1 MFLKNFK
8 IDTSRAREFWPRHV
22 NTLEELPA
30 PYRPHVAEWMEQGMP
45 ISQVIF
51 VRQTNHWVT
60 EKPEYVLAWMGRR
73 LLYIQKQPLGGVAPT
88 VIEADTIFYAL
99 YSHRLL
105 DNRMTIGYSAS
116 NEPQTIMLH
125 FNAATEELF
134 YPVFELLLRNS
145 FTQPSEAR
153 SKNQADTIVSLQ
165 EKTFKMCSYLD
176 FVYRFDDTILA
187 YYWDKNITPEQQKR
201 NAKSLKRIEDT
212 EYLAALMGRGLALEK
227 IAENAIDVAYL
238 FRSAVGEASVVSSAQ
253 GELSLCFPCV
263 SGESFFVPVKPE
275 NRRGGGVRTK
285 VQQECEH
292 FARQIN
298 LSARGQPACKGF
310 FRRCATGISLQKTH
324 DRTNSVMRFL
334 VSFQMSLSGN
344 SQNDEVVSICQPC
357 PFLWLSLAAC
367 ESVRHWRPTGALGPA
382 SRAYG
387 QHTTTAESPTKTPP
401 HRR

>member
-105 DNRMTIGYSAS
+105 DNRMTIGYSVD
-116 NEPQTIMLH
+116 NGPQTIMLH

-134 YPVFELLLRNS
+134 YPVFELLLRNP

-238 FRSAVGEASVVSSAQ
+238 SRSAVGEASVVSSAQ

-275 NRRGGGVRTK
+275 NRP
-285 VQQECEH
+285 EAEA
-292 FARQIN
+292 FAQKFN
-298 LSARGQPACKGF
+298 KNVS
-310 FRRCATGISLQKTH
+310 ISLAK
-324 DRTNSVMRFL
+324 
-334 VSFQMSLSGN
+334 
-344 SQNDEVVSICQPC
+344 
-357 PFLWLSLAAC
+357 
-367 ESVRHWRPTGALGPA
+367 
-382 SRAYG
+382 
-387 QHTTTAESPTKTPP
+387 
-401 HRR
+401 

>member
-134 YPVFELLLRNS
+134 YPVFELLLQNS

-275 NRRGGGVRTK
+275 NRPEAEALAQKFNKNV
-285 VQQECEH
+285 
-292 FARQIN
+292 
-298 LSARGQPACKGF
+298 S
-310 FRRCATGISLQKTH
+310 ISLAK
-324 DRTNSVMRFL
+324 
-334 VSFQMSLSGN
+334 
-344 SQNDEVVSICQPC
+344 
-357 PFLWLSLAAC
+357 
-367 ESVRHWRPTGALGPA
+367 
-382 SRAYG
+382 
-387 QHTTTAESPTKTPP
+387 
-401 HRR
+401 

>member
-105 DNRMTIGYSAS
+105 DNRMTIGYSAG
-116 NEPQTIMLH
+116 NEPQTVMLH

-275 NRRGGGVRTK
+275 NRP
-285 VQQECEH
+285 EAEA
-292 FARQIN
+292 FAQKFN
-298 LSARGQPACKGF
+298 KNVS
-310 FRRCATGISLQKTH
+310 ISLAK
-324 DRTNSVMRFL
+324 
-334 VSFQMSLSGN
+334 
-344 SQNDEVVSICQPC
+344 
-357 PFLWLSLAAC
+357 
-367 ESVRHWRPTGALGPA
+367 
-382 SRAYG
+382 
-387 QHTTTAESPTKTPP
+387 
-401 HRR
+401 

>member
-45 ISQVIF
+45 LSQVIF

-105 DNRMTIGYSAS
+105 DNRMTIGYSVD

-134 YPVFELLLRNS
+134 YPVFELLLRNP

-153 SKNQADTIVSLQ
+153 SKNQADTIVFLQ

-275 NRRGGGVRTK
+275 NRP
-285 VQQECEH
+285 EAEA
-292 FARQIN
+292 FAQKFN
-298 LSARGQPACKGF
+298 KNVS
-310 FRRCATGISLQKTH
+310 ISLAK
-324 DRTNSVMRFL
+324 
-334 VSFQMSLSGN
+334 
-344 SQNDEVVSICQPC
+344 
-357 PFLWLSLAAC
+357 
-367 ESVRHWRPTGALGPA
+367 
-382 SRAYG
+382 
-387 QHTTTAESPTKTPP
+387 
-401 HRR
+401 

>member
-134 YPVFELLLRNS
+134 YPVFELLLRNT

-238 FRSAVGEASVVSSAQ
+238 FRSAVGEASVVSPAQ

-275 NRRGGGVRTK
+275 NRP
-285 VQQECEH
+285 EAEA
-292 FARQIN
+292 FAQKFN
-298 LSARGQPACKGF
+298 KNVS
-310 FRRCATGISLQKTH
+310 ISLAK
-324 DRTNSVMRFL
+324 
-334 VSFQMSLSGN
+334 
-344 SQNDEVVSICQPC
+344 
-357 PFLWLSLAAC
+357 
-367 ESVRHWRPTGALGPA
+367 
-382 SRAYG
+382 
-387 QHTTTAESPTKTPP
+387 
-401 HRR
+401 

>member
-45 ISQVIF
+45 LSQVIF

-134 YPVFELLLRNS
+134 YPVFELLLRNT

-212 EYLAALMGRGLALEK
+212 EYLATLMGRGLALEK

-275 NRRGGGVRTK
+275 NRP
-285 VQQECEH
+285 EAEA
-292 FARQIN
+292 FAQKFN
-298 LSARGQPACKGF
+298 KNVS
-310 FRRCATGISLQKTH
+310 ISLAK
-324 DRTNSVMRFL
+324 
-334 VSFQMSLSGN
+334 
-344 SQNDEVVSICQPC
+344 
-357 PFLWLSLAAC
+357 
-367 ESVRHWRPTGALGPA
+367 
-382 SRAYG
+382 
-387 QHTTTAESPTKTPP
+387 
-401 HRR
+401 

>member
-105 DNRMTIGYSAS
+105 DNRMTIGYSAG
-116 NEPQTIMLH
+116 NEPQTVMLH

-134 YPVFELLLRNS
+134 YPVFELLLQNS

-275 NRRGGGVRTK
+275 NRP
-285 VQQECEH
+285 EAEA
-292 FARQIN
+292 FAQKFN
-298 LSARGQPACKGF
+298 KNVS
-310 FRRCATGISLQKTH
+310 ISLAK
-324 DRTNSVMRFL
+324 
-334 VSFQMSLSGN
+334 
-344 SQNDEVVSICQPC
+344 
-357 PFLWLSLAAC
+357 
-367 ESVRHWRPTGALGPA
+367 
-382 SRAYG
+382 
-387 QHTTTAESPTKTPP
+387 
-401 HRR
+401 

>member
-45 ISQVIF
+45 LSQVIF

-134 YPVFELLLRNS
+134 YPVFELLLQNS

-238 FRSAVGEASVVSSAQ
+238 SRSAVGEASVVSSAQ

-275 NRRGGGVRTK
+275 NRP
-285 VQQECEH
+285 EAEA
-292 FARQIN
+292 FAQKFN
-298 LSARGQPACKGF
+298 KNVS
-310 FRRCATGISLQKTH
+310 ISLAK
-324 DRTNSVMRFL
+324 
-334 VSFQMSLSGN
+334 
-344 SQNDEVVSICQPC
+344 
-357 PFLWLSLAAC
+357 
-367 ESVRHWRPTGALGPA
+367 
-382 SRAYG
+382 
-387 QHTTTAESPTKTPP
+387 
-401 HRR
+401 

>member
-45 ISQVIF
+45 LSQVIF

-116 NEPQTIMLH
+116 NEPQTVMLH

-134 YPVFELLLRNS
+134 YPVFELLLQNS

-238 FRSAVGEASVVSSAQ
+238 FRSAVGEASVVSPAQ

-275 NRRGGGVRTK
+275 NRP
-285 VQQECEH
+285 EAEA
-292 FARQIN
+292 FAQKFN
-298 LSARGQPACKGF
+298 KNVS
-310 FRRCATGISLQKTH
+310 ISLAK
-324 DRTNSVMRFL
+324 
-334 VSFQMSLSGN
+334 
-344 SQNDEVVSICQPC
+344 
-357 PFLWLSLAAC
+357 
-367 ESVRHWRPTGALGPA
+367 
-382 SRAYG
+382 
-387 QHTTTAESPTKTPP
+387 
-401 HRR
+401 

>member
-134 YPVFELLLRNS
+134 YPVFELLLRNP

-238 FRSAVGEASVVSSAQ
+238 FRSAVGEASVVSPAQ

-275 NRRGGGVRTK
+275 NRP
-285 VQQECEH
+285 EAEA
-292 FARQIN
+292 FAQKFN
-298 LSARGQPACKGF
+298 KNVS
-310 FRRCATGISLQKTH
+310 ISLAK
-324 DRTNSVMRFL
+324 
-334 VSFQMSLSGN
+334 
-344 SQNDEVVSICQPC
+344 
-357 PFLWLSLAAC
+357 
-367 ESVRHWRPTGALGPA
+367 
-382 SRAYG
+382 
-387 QHTTTAESPTKTPP
+387 
-401 HRR
+401 

>member
-134 YPVFELLLRNS
+134 YPVFELLLRNP

-238 FRSAVGEASVVSSAQ
+238 SRSAVGEASVVSSAQ

-275 NRRGGGVRTK
+275 NRP
-285 VQQECEH
+285 EAEA
-292 FARQIN
+292 FAQKFN
-298 LSARGQPACKGF
+298 KNVS
-310 FRRCATGISLQKTH
+310 ISLAK
-324 DRTNSVMRFL
+324 
-334 VSFQMSLSGN
+334 
-344 SQNDEVVSICQPC
+344 
-357 PFLWLSLAAC
+357 
-367 ESVRHWRPTGALGPA
+367 
-382 SRAYG
+382 
-387 QHTTTAESPTKTPP
+387 
-401 HRR
+401 

>member
-105 DNRMTIGYSAS
+105 DNRMTIGYSVD

-134 YPVFELLLRNS
+134 YPVFELLLRNP

-212 EYLAALMGRGLALEK
+212 E
-227 IAENAIDVAYL
+227 
-238 FRSAVGEASVVSSAQ
+238 
-253 GELSLCFPCV
+253 
-263 SGESFFVPVKPE
+263 
-275 NRRGGGVRTK
+275 
-285 VQQECEH
+285 
-292 FARQIN
+292 
-298 LSARGQPACKGF
+298 
-310 FRRCATGISLQKTH
+310 
-324 DRTNSVMRFL
+324 
-334 VSFQMSLSGN
+334 
-344 SQNDEVVSICQPC
+344 
-357 PFLWLSLAAC
+357 
-367 ESVRHWRPTGALGPA
+367 
-382 SRAYG
+382 
-387 QHTTTAESPTKTPP
+387 
-401 HRR
+401 

>member
-45 ISQVIF
+45 LSQVIF

-105 DNRMTIGYSAS
+105 DNRMTIGYSVD

-134 YPVFELLLRNS
+134 YPVFELLLQNS

-275 NRRGGGVRTK
+275 NRP
-285 VQQECEH
+285 EAEA
-292 FARQIN
+292 FAQKFN
-298 LSARGQPACKGF
+298 KNVS
-310 FRRCATGISLQKTH
+310 ISLAK
-324 DRTNSVMRFL
+324 
-334 VSFQMSLSGN
+334 
-344 SQNDEVVSICQPC
+344 
-357 PFLWLSLAAC
+357 
-367 ESVRHWRPTGALGPA
+367 
-382 SRAYG
+382 
-387 QHTTTAESPTKTPP
+387 
-401 HRR
+401 

>member
-105 DNRMTIGYSAS
+105 DNRMTIGYSAG
-116 NEPQTIMLH
+116 NEPQTVMLH

-134 YPVFELLLRNS
+134 SPVFALLLQNP

-275 NRRGGGVRTK
+275 NRP
-285 VQQECEH
+285 EAEA
-292 FARQIN
+292 FAQKFN
-298 LSARGQPACKGF
+298 KNVS
-310 FRRCATGISLQKTH
+310 ISLAK
-324 DRTNSVMRFL
+324 
-334 VSFQMSLSGN
+334 
-344 SQNDEVVSICQPC
+344 
-357 PFLWLSLAAC
+357 
-367 ESVRHWRPTGALGPA
+367 
-382 SRAYG
+382 
-387 QHTTTAESPTKTPP
+387 
-401 HRR
+401 

>member
-45 ISQVIF
+45 LSQVIF

-105 DNRMTIGYSAS
+105 DNRMTIGYSAG

-134 YPVFELLLRNS
+134 YPVFELLLRS
-145 FTQPSEAR
+145 PFTQPSEAR

-275 NRRGGGVRTK
+275 NRP
-285 VQQECEH
+285 EAEA
-292 FARQIN
+292 FAQKFN
-298 LSARGQPACKGF
+298 KNVS
-310 FRRCATGISLQKTH
+310 ISLAK
-324 DRTNSVMRFL
+324 
-334 VSFQMSLSGN
+334 
-344 SQNDEVVSICQPC
+344 
-357 PFLWLSLAAC
+357 
-367 ESVRHWRPTGALGPA
+367 
-382 SRAYG
+382 
-387 QHTTTAESPTKTPP
+387 
-401 HRR
+401 

>member
-134 YPVFELLLRNS
+134 YPVFELLLQNS

-227 IAENAIDVAYL
+227 ISENAIDVAYL

-275 NRRGGGVRTK
+275 NRP
-285 VQQECEH
+285 EAEA
-292 FARQIN
+292 FAQKFN
-298 LSARGQPACKGF
+298 KNVS
-310 FRRCATGISLQKTH
+310 ISLAK
-324 DRTNSVMRFL
+324 
-334 VSFQMSLSGN
+334 
-344 SQNDEVVSICQPC
+344 
-357 PFLWLSLAAC
+357 
-367 ESVRHWRPTGALGPA
+367 
-382 SRAYG
+382 
-387 QHTTTAESPTKTPP
+387 
-401 HRR
+401 

>member
-30 PYRPHVAEWMEQGMP
+30 PYRPHVEEWMEQGMP

-134 YPVFELLLRNS
+134 YPVFELLLRNT

-238 FRSAVGEASVVSSAQ
+238 SRSAVGEASVVSSAQ

-275 NRRGGGVRTK
+275 NRP
-285 VQQECEH
+285 EAEA
-292 FARQIN
+292 FAQKFN
-298 LSARGQPACKGF
+298 KNVS
-310 FRRCATGISLQKTH
+310 ISLAK
-324 DRTNSVMRFL
+324 
-334 VSFQMSLSGN
+334 
-344 SQNDEVVSICQPC
+344 
-357 PFLWLSLAAC
+357 
-367 ESVRHWRPTGALGPA
+367 
-382 SRAYG
+382 
-387 QHTTTAESPTKTPP
+387 
-401 HRR
+401 

>member
-116 NEPQTIMLH
+116 NEPQTVMLH

-134 YPVFELLLRNS
+134 YPVFELLLQNS

-275 NRRGGGVRTK
+275 NRP
-285 VQQECEH
+285 EAEA
-292 FARQIN
+292 FAQKFN
-298 LSARGQPACKGF
+298 KNVS
-310 FRRCATGISLQKTH
+310 ISLAK
-324 DRTNSVMRFL
+324 
-334 VSFQMSLSGN
+334 
-344 SQNDEVVSICQPC
+344 
-357 PFLWLSLAAC
+357 
-367 ESVRHWRPTGALGPA
+367 
-382 SRAYG
+382 
-387 QHTTTAESPTKTPP
+387 
-401 HRR
+401 

>member
-88 VIEADTIFYAL
+88 VIEAGTIFYAL

-105 DNRMTIGYSAS
+105 DNRMTIGYSAG
-116 NEPQTIMLH
+116 NEPQTVMLH

-134 YPVFELLLRNS
+134 YPVFELLLRNP

-275 NRRGGGVRTK
+275 NRP
-285 VQQECEH
+285 EAEA
-292 FARQIN
+292 FAQKFN
-298 LSARGQPACKGF
+298 KNVS
-310 FRRCATGISLQKTH
+310 ISLAK
-324 DRTNSVMRFL
+324 
-334 VSFQMSLSGN
+334 
-344 SQNDEVVSICQPC
+344 
-357 PFLWLSLAAC
+357 
-367 ESVRHWRPTGALGPA
+367 
-382 SRAYG
+382 
-387 QHTTTAESPTKTPP
+387 
-401 HRR
+401 

>member
-105 DNRMTIGYSAS
+105 DNRMTIGYSVD

-134 YPVFELLLRNS
+134 YPVFELLLRNP

-238 FRSAVGEASVVSSAQ
+238 SRSAVGEASVVSSAQ

-275 NRRGGGVRTK
+275 NRP
-285 VQQECEH
+285 EAEA
-292 FARQIN
+292 FAQKFN
-298 LSARGQPACKGF
+298 KNVS
-310 FRRCATGISLQKTH
+310 ISLAK
-324 DRTNSVMRFL
+324 
-334 VSFQMSLSGN
+334 
-344 SQNDEVVSICQPC
+344 
-357 PFLWLSLAAC
+357 
-367 ESVRHWRPTGALGPA
+367 
-382 SRAYG
+382 
-387 QHTTTAESPTKTPP
+387 
-401 HRR
+401 

>member
-88 VIEADTIFYAL
+88 VIEAGTIFYAL

-105 DNRMTIGYSAS
+105 DNRMTIGYSAG
-116 NEPQTIMLH
+116 NEPQTVMLH

-134 YPVFELLLRNS
+134 YPVFELLLQNS

-275 NRRGGGVRTK
+275 NRP
-285 VQQECEH
+285 EAEA
-292 FARQIN
+292 FAQKFN
-298 LSARGQPACKGF
+298 KNVS
-310 FRRCATGISLQKTH
+310 ISLAK
-324 DRTNSVMRFL
+324 
-334 VSFQMSLSGN
+334 
-344 SQNDEVVSICQPC
+344 
-357 PFLWLSLAAC
+357 
-367 ESVRHWRPTGALGPA
+367 
-382 SRAYG
+382 
-387 QHTTTAESPTKTPP
+387 
-401 HRR
+401 

>member
-45 ISQVIF
+45 LSQVIF

-134 YPVFELLLRNS
+134 YPVFELLLRNT

-153 SKNQADTIVSLQ
+153 NKNQADTIVSLQ

-275 NRRGGGVRTK
+275 NRP
-285 VQQECEH
+285 EAEA
-292 FARQIN
+292 FAQKFN
-298 LSARGQPACKGF
+298 KNVS
-310 FRRCATGISLQKTH
+310 ISLAK
-324 DRTNSVMRFL
+324 
-334 VSFQMSLSGN
+334 
-344 SQNDEVVSICQPC
+344 
-357 PFLWLSLAAC
+357 
-367 ESVRHWRPTGALGPA
+367 
-382 SRAYG
+382 
-387 QHTTTAESPTKTPP
+387 
-401 HRR
+401 

>member
-45 ISQVIF
+45 LSQVIF

-105 DNRMTIGYSAS
+105 DNRMTIGYSVD
-116 NEPQTIMLH
+116 NGPQTIMLH

-134 YPVFELLLRNS
+134 YPVFELLLRNP

-238 FRSAVGEASVVSSAQ
+238 FRSAVGEASVVSPAQ

-275 NRRGGGVRTK
+275 NRP
-285 VQQECEH
+285 EAEA
-292 FARQIN
+292 FAQKFN
-298 LSARGQPACKGF
+298 KNVS
-310 FRRCATGISLQKTH
+310 ISLAK
-324 DRTNSVMRFL
+324 
-334 VSFQMSLSGN
+334 
-344 SQNDEVVSICQPC
+344 
-357 PFLWLSLAAC
+357 
-367 ESVRHWRPTGALGPA
+367 
-382 SRAYG
+382 
-387 QHTTTAESPTKTPP
+387 
-401 HRR
+401 

>member
-116 NEPQTIMLH
+116 NEPQTVMLH

-134 YPVFELLLRNS
+134 YPVFELLLRNP

-275 NRRGGGVRTK
+275 NRP
-285 VQQECEH
+285 EAEA
-292 FARQIN
+292 FAQKFN
-298 LSARGQPACKGF
+298 KNVS
-310 FRRCATGISLQKTH
+310 ISLAK
-324 DRTNSVMRFL
+324 
-334 VSFQMSLSGN
+334 
-344 SQNDEVVSICQPC
+344 
-357 PFLWLSLAAC
+357 
-367 ESVRHWRPTGALGPA
+367 
-382 SRAYG
+382 
-387 QHTTTAESPTKTPP
+387 
-401 HRR
+401 

>member
-105 DNRMTIGYSAS
+105 DNRMTISYSAS

-134 YPVFELLLRNS
+134 YPVFELLLQNS

-238 FRSAVGEASVVSSAQ
+238 SRSAVGEASVVSSAQ

-275 NRRGGGVRTK
+275 NRP
-285 VQQECEH
+285 EAEA
-292 FARQIN
+292 FAQKFN
-298 LSARGQPACKGF
+298 KNVS
-310 FRRCATGISLQKTH
+310 ISLAK
-324 DRTNSVMRFL
+324 
-334 VSFQMSLSGN
+334 
-344 SQNDEVVSICQPC
+344 
-357 PFLWLSLAAC
+357 
-367 ESVRHWRPTGALGPA
+367 
-382 SRAYG
+382 
-387 QHTTTAESPTKTPP
+387 
-401 HRR
+401 

>member
-45 ISQVIF
+45 LSQVIF

-105 DNRMTIGYSAS
+105 DNRMTIGYSAG
-116 NEPQTIMLH
+116 NEPQTVMLH

-134 YPVFELLLRNS
+134 YPVFELLLRNP

-275 NRRGGGVRTK
+275 NRP
-285 VQQECEH
+285 EAEA
-292 FARQIN
+292 FAQKFN
-298 LSARGQPACKGF
+298 KNVS
-310 FRRCATGISLQKTH
+310 ISLAK
-324 DRTNSVMRFL
+324 
-334 VSFQMSLSGN
+334 
-344 SQNDEVVSICQPC
+344 
-357 PFLWLSLAAC
+357 
-367 ESVRHWRPTGALGPA
+367 
-382 SRAYG
+382 
-387 QHTTTAESPTKTPP
+387 
-401 HRR
+401 

>member
-45 ISQVIF
+45 LSQVIF

-105 DNRMTIGYSAS
+105 DNRMTIGYSVD

-134 YPVFELLLRNS
+134 YPVFELLLRNP

-275 NRRGGGVRTK
+275 NRP
-285 VQQECEH
+285 EAEA
-292 FARQIN
+292 FAQKFN
-298 LSARGQPACKGF
+298 KNVS
-310 FRRCATGISLQKTH
+310 ISLAK
-324 DRTNSVMRFL
+324 
-334 VSFQMSLSGN
+334 
-344 SQNDEVVSICQPC
+344 
-357 PFLWLSLAAC
+357 
-367 ESVRHWRPTGALGPA
+367 
-382 SRAYG
+382 
-387 QHTTTAESPTKTPP
+387 
-401 HRR
+401 

>member
-45 ISQVIF
+45 LSQVIF

-105 DNRMTIGYSAS
+105 DNRMTIGYSAG

-134 YPVFELLLRNS
+134 YPVFELLLRNP

-275 NRRGGGVRTK
+275 NRP
-285 VQQECEH
+285 EAEA
-292 FARQIN
+292 FAQKFN
-298 LSARGQPACKGF
+298 KNVS
-310 FRRCATGISLQKTH
+310 ISLAK
-324 DRTNSVMRFL
+324 
-334 VSFQMSLSGN
+334 
-344 SQNDEVVSICQPC
+344 
-357 PFLWLSLAAC
+357 
-367 ESVRHWRPTGALGPA
+367 
-382 SRAYG
+382 
-387 QHTTTAESPTKTPP
+387 
-401 HRR
+401 

>member
-45 ISQVIF
+45 LSQVIF

-134 YPVFELLLRNS
+134 YPVFELLLRNP

-165 EKTFKMCSYLD
+165 DKTFKMCSYLD

-275 NRRGGGVRTK
+275 NRP
-285 VQQECEH
+285 EAEA
-292 FARQIN
+292 FAQKFN
-298 LSARGQPACKGF
+298 KNVS
-310 FRRCATGISLQKTH
+310 ISLAK
-324 DRTNSVMRFL
+324 
-334 VSFQMSLSGN
+334 
-344 SQNDEVVSICQPC
+344 
-357 PFLWLSLAAC
+357 
-367 ESVRHWRPTGALGPA
+367 
-382 SRAYG
+382 
-387 QHTTTAESPTKTPP
+387 
-401 HRR
+401 

>member
-45 ISQVIF
+45 LSQVIF

-105 DNRMTIGYSAS
+105 DNRMTIGYSAG

-134 YPVFELLLRNS
+134 YPVFELLLRNP

-212 EYLAALMGRGLALEK
+212 EYLAALMGRCLALEK

-238 FRSAVGEASVVSSAQ
+238 SRSAVGEASVVSSAQ

-275 NRRGGGVRTK
+275 NRP
-285 VQQECEH
+285 EAEA
-292 FARQIN
+292 FAQKFN
-298 LSARGQPACKGF
+298 KNVS
-310 FRRCATGISLQKTH
+310 ISLA
-324 DRTNSVMRFL
+324 N
-334 VSFQMSLSGN
+334 
-344 SQNDEVVSICQPC
+344 
-357 PFLWLSLAAC
+357 
-367 ESVRHWRPTGALGPA
+367 
-382 SRAYG
+382 
-387 QHTTTAESPTKTPP
+387 
-401 HRR
+401 

>member
-275 NRRGGGVRTK
+275 NRP
-285 VQQECEH
+285 EAEA
-292 FARQIN
+292 FAQKFN
-298 LSARGQPACKGF
+298 KNVS
-310 FRRCATGISLQKTH
+310 ISLAK
-324 DRTNSVMRFL
+324 
-334 VSFQMSLSGN
+334 
-344 SQNDEVVSICQPC
+344 
-357 PFLWLSLAAC
+357 
-367 ESVRHWRPTGALGPA
+367 
-382 SRAYG
+382 
-387 QHTTTAESPTKTPP
+387 
-401 HRR
+401 

>member
-45 ISQVIF
+45 LSQVIF

-105 DNRMTIGYSAS
+105 DNRMTIGYSVD

-134 YPVFELLLRNS
+134 YPVFELLLRNP

-212 EYLAALMGRGLALEK
+212 EYLAVLMGRGLALEK

-275 NRRGGGVRTK
+275 NRP
-285 VQQECEH
+285 EAEA
-292 FARQIN
+292 FAQKFN
-298 LSARGQPACKGF
+298 KNVS
-310 FRRCATGISLQKTH
+310 ISLAK
-324 DRTNSVMRFL
+324 
-334 VSFQMSLSGN
+334 
-344 SQNDEVVSICQPC
+344 
-357 PFLWLSLAAC
+357 
-367 ESVRHWRPTGALGPA
+367 
-382 SRAYG
+382 
-387 QHTTTAESPTKTPP
+387 
-401 HRR
+401 

>member
-134 YPVFELLLRNS
+134 YPVFELLLRNT

-275 NRRGGGVRTK
+275 NRP
-285 VQQECEH
+285 EAEA
-292 FARQIN
+292 FAQKFN
-298 LSARGQPACKGF
+298 KNVS
-310 FRRCATGISLQKTH
+310 ISLAK
-324 DRTNSVMRFL
+324 
-334 VSFQMSLSGN
+334 
-344 SQNDEVVSICQPC
+344 
-357 PFLWLSLAAC
+357 
-367 ESVRHWRPTGALGPA
+367 
-382 SRAYG
+382 
-387 QHTTTAESPTKTPP
+387 
-401 HRR
+401 

>member
-105 DNRMTIGYSAS
+105 DNRMTIGYSAG
-116 NEPQTIMLH
+116 NEPQTVMLH

-134 YPVFELLLRNS
+134 YPVFELLLQNS

-176 FVYRFDDTILA
+176 FVYRFDDNILA

-275 NRRGGGVRTK
+275 NRP
-285 VQQECEH
+285 EAEA
-292 FARQIN
+292 FA
-298 LSARGQPACKGF
+298 
-310 FRRCATGISLQKTH
+310 QKF
-324 DRTNSVMRFL
+324 NKN
-334 VSFQMSLSGN
+334 VSS
-344 SQNDEVVSICQPC
+344 
-357 PFLWLSLAAC
+357 SLA
-367 ESVRHWRPTGALGPA
+367 
-382 SRAYG
+382 
-387 QHTTTAESPTKTPP
+387 K
-401 HRR
+401 

>member
-105 DNRMTIGYSAS
+105 DNRMTIGYSAG
-116 NEPQTIMLH
+116 NEPQTVMLH

-134 YPVFELLLRNS
+134 YPVFELLLQNP

-275 NRRGGGVRTK
+275 NRP
-285 VQQECEH
+285 EAEA
-292 FARQIN
+292 FAQKFN
-298 LSARGQPACKGF
+298 KNVS
-310 FRRCATGISLQKTH
+310 ISLAK
-324 DRTNSVMRFL
+324 
-334 VSFQMSLSGN
+334 
-344 SQNDEVVSICQPC
+344 
-357 PFLWLSLAAC
+357 
-367 ESVRHWRPTGALGPA
+367 
-382 SRAYG
+382 
-387 QHTTTAESPTKTPP
+387 
-401 HRR
+401 